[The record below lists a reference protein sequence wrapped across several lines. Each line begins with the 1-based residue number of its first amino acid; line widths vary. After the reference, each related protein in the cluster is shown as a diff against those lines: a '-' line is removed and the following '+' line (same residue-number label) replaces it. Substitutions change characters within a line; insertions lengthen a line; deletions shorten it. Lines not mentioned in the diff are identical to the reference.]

1 MKYIQWSGLAN
12 RGLNVFVNTNYDK
25 LTLEKVTDKLLSE
38 ILFGDG
44 HRAIISIGSRET
56 FRRPCPKSSNYEP
69 AFFSLKDAVRMASA
83 LLS

>member
-44 HRAIISIGSRET
+44 HEQS
-56 FRRPCPKSSNYEP
+56 FRLDQGRPSAARVRKVRTTNQR
-69 AFFSLKDAVRMASA
+69 FSL
-83 LLS
+83 

>member
-12 RGLNVFVNTNYDK
+12 RGLNVFVNTNYHK

-44 HRAIISIGSRET
+44 HRAIISDWIKGDLPPPVSEMFELRTSVFLFEGC
-56 FRRPCPKSSNYEP
+56 R
-69 AFFSLKDAVRMASA
+69 
-83 LLS
+83 